1 VSDRLFTARFFTM
14 FGFSFTVFLSVFQ
27 LLPAAPYHI
36 LDLGGSASV
45 SGLFLGFLT
54 YASAFS
60 APLTGTVGDRHGQRR
75 VLIVVSL
82 VLAAFSLV
90 YAFLPGY
97 GWMLG
102 LVVAHGVFWSALL
115 SASGAYMTS
124 IIPPG
129 RRGEGLGYWGLAS
142 VAAIGVAPP
151 FGFWIYQFG
160 WTALCLEVAALNLV
174 MGFIA
179 WRLPDD
185 RASDAKRLPESFSS
199 KPARK
204 RLRESFRGLIEWRV
218 LALSVAIGLVSFGY
232 GSLTSFSA
240 MFADEL
246 AIAPRS
252 LFLTAMA
259 GGILVS
265 RLAAGRL
272 LDRLG
277 HRRMLLPCM
286 VVPPIGLGLLAL
298 ADGWATFV
306 SAAVLFGA
314 GFGLMFPAHTAYVM
328 THVSST
334 RRGAAFG
341 AMLAAF
347 DTGIG
352 TGSSAL
358 GWIIGRFGFRAAF
371 AATAV
376 LAALALPTFLLAEDK
391 LGFRR

>member
-1 VSDRLFTARFFTM
+1 MSFHNWDGRITADSTAPLTAAYTAGIVSDRLFTARFFTM

-45 SGLFLGFLT
+45 SGLFLGLLT
-54 YASAFS
+54 YASAVS

-102 LVVAHGVFWSALL
+102 LVVVHGVFWSALL

-124 IIPPG
+124 IIPAG

-160 WTALCLEVAALNLV
+160 WTALCLEVAALNSV
-174 MGFIA
+174 MAFIA

-185 RASDAKRLPESFSS
+185 RASGAESERQKR
-199 KPARK
+199 RDK
-204 RLRESFRGLIEWRV
+204 RLRESFVALIEWRV

-246 AIAPRS
+246 GIAPRS

-259 GGILVS
+259 GRSAFSTSAPTSGAISLAS
-265 RLAAGRL
+265 RAIR
-272 LDRLG
+272 
-277 HRRMLLPCM
+277 
-286 VVPPIGLGLLAL
+286 
-298 ADGWATFV
+298 
-306 SAAVLFGA
+306 
-314 GFGLMFPAHTAYVM
+314 
-328 THVSST
+328 ST
-334 RRGAAFG
+334 RSPWVPSF
-341 AMLAAF
+341 
-347 DTGIG
+347 
-352 TGSSAL
+352 S
-358 GWIIGRFGFRAAF
+358 
-371 AATAV
+371 
-376 LAALALPTFLLAEDK
+376 
-391 LGFRR
+391 